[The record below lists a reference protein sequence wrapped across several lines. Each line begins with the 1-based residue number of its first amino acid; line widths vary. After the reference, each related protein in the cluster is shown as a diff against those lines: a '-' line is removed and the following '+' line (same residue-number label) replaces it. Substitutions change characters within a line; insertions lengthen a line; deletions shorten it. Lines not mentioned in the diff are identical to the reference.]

1 MLKPLRCDFL
11 TGPLTNSESMD
22 QLKYSFEQQNASIHE
37 MLYYKKNG
45 TGIWVE
51 VKIVPLTIYNVT
63 YRYWNEFMSV
73 ITNQNNL
80 DSINQYWCLS
90 CNLVNIIKL
99 QHQEFFLDGIVISNN
114 CQSVTN

>member
-22 QLKYSFEQQNASIHE
+22 QLKSSFEQQSASIHE

-51 VKIVPLTIYNVT
+51 VLTL
-63 YRYWNEFMSV
+63 R
-73 ITNQNNL
+73 
-80 DSINQYWCLS
+80 
-90 CNLVNIIKL
+90 
-99 QHQEFFLDGIVISNN
+99 
-114 CQSVTN
+114 

>member
-22 QLKYSFEQQNASIHE
+22 QLKYSFEQQSASIHE

-51 VKIVPLTIYNVT
+51 VKILNINH
-63 YRYWNEFMSV
+63 RS
-73 ITNQNNL
+73 TNYL
-80 DSINQYWCLS
+80 
-90 CNLVNIIKL
+90 
-99 QHQEFFLDGIVISNN
+99 
-114 CQSVTN
+114 

>member
-22 QLKYSFEQQNASIHE
+22 QLKSSLEQQSASIHE

-51 VKIVPLTIYNVT
+51 VKLSTVTPHNVTTHNVTTHNVT
-63 YRYWNEFMSV
+63 YR
-73 ITNQNNL
+73 
-80 DSINQYWCLS
+80 
-90 CNLVNIIKL
+90 
-99 QHQEFFLDGIVISNN
+99 
-114 CQSVTN
+114 

>member
-22 QLKYSFEQQNASIHE
+22 QLKSSLEQQSASIHE

-51 VKIVPLTIYNVT
+51 VSLKKHECLPL
-63 YRYWNEFMSV
+63 FSDG
-73 ITNQNNL
+73 
-80 DSINQYWCLS
+80 DSQLLS
-90 CNLVNIIKL
+90 
-99 QHQEFFLDGIVISNN
+99 E
-114 CQSVTN
+114 T